1 MQILRRPEGEDVL
14 KRIYFFVRLSPFG
27 GVGTPGEAVFNIQKG
42 QVKKTAWNV
51 KEPWLSG
58 PSKGDSGR
66 MRLFYDVLLNKKC
79 AYASI
84 A

>member
-42 QVKKTAWNV
+42 QVKKTA
-51 KEPWLSG
+51 
-58 PSKGDSGR
+58 
-66 MRLFYDVLLNKKC
+66 
-79 AYASI
+79 
-84 A
+84 